1 MIATFNKA
9 EYFINRELSWLEFNA
24 RVLEEAADPKQPLLE
39 RLRFLC
45 IFSSNLDE
53 FFEIRVAGIKQQIEN
68 GSEEQSADGL
78 TPLQV
83 FEGIEKRTHELVEQ
97 QYKIWNEEI
106 KPALKKNGIFL
117 CTHNELTESELEW
130 CKTYFD
136 KEIFPVLTPLAVDSS
151 HPFPQLVN
159 KCLNLILT
167 LKRPNAS
174 HMHNFGIVQIPR
186 ILPRLITLPG
196 SNSKS
201 GFRFILLSDLVIN
214 FLDTLFPGDEIQD
227 VNSFRITRNSELYI
241 DEEEAENLLQTVEE
255 ELKKRNRG
263 NAVRLEIESTCP
275 KELEEILLKALHLDH
290 RDSYRNPDP
299 LNFLHLL
306 PICNHEAFPHLRDR
320 PWTPVIPLELSGK
333 PDLFEVIRKTDV
345 LLHHPYESF
354 GIIVDFLQKAAI
366 DPSVLGIRMTLYR
379 TSGDSPIVHALIRA
393 AQNGKQVTALV
404 EIKAR
409 FDEENNIQWARRME
423 EAGIHVLY
431 GIVGLKTHCKMLEI
445 IRRDPDQ
452 IRLYVHLATGNYH
465 PSTARLYTDLS
476 LLTTNE
482 EITKE
487 VATLF
492 NILTG
497 LSRFHGIQKL
507 IVSPF
512 NMASRLKEMIQR
524 EIDNAKEGK
533 KARIIAKL
541 NALVDED
548 IIQHLYAASSAGV
561 KIDLIVR
568 GICCLRPGIP
578 QVSENIRVISIV
590 GRFLE
595 HSRIFYFEN
604 GGNPEY
610 YSGSADWMQRN
621 FYRRIEIIFP
631 IENPKL
637 KEKVQE
643 ILEAYL
649 ADNVKA
655 RELLANGTYRRIK
668 PEKEP
673 FQAQLYFR
681 EKARKEQL
689 IQSKGREGTEIPI
702 KAVQPVAIENQNQN
716 FL

>member
-1 MIATFNKA
+1 MISTFNKP

-68 GSEEQSADGL
+68 GSAEQTADGL
-78 TPLQV
+78 TPLEV
-83 FEGIEKRTHELVEQ
+83 FEGIEKRTRQLVDT
-97 QYKIWNEEI
+97 QYKIWAEEI
-106 KPALKKNGIFL
+106 NPALKEQGIFL
-117 CTHNELTESELEW
+117 CNHKELTKSELEW
-130 CKTYFD
+130 CKNYFD

-167 LKRPNAS
+167 LKRS
-174 HMHNFGIVQIPR
+174 HSPHSFNFGIVQIPR

-196 SNSKS
+196 SNLQS
-201 GFRFILLSDLVIN
+201 GFRFILLSELIVN
-214 FLDTLFPGDEIQD
+214 FLDSLFPGDEIQA
-227 VNSFRITRNSELYI
+227 VNFFRITRNSELYI

-263 NAVRLEIESTCP
+263 NAVRLEIESSCS
-275 KELEEILLKALHLDH
+275 KELEKVLLEALHLDY
-290 RDSYRNPDP
+290 RDSYRNPEP

-306 PICNHEAFPHLRDR
+306 SICNHEAFPHLRDR
-320 PWTPVIPLELSGK
+320 PWTPVIPAELSGK
-333 PDLFEVIRKTDV
+333 PDLFEVIRKEDI
-345 LLHHPYESF
+345 LLHHPFESF
-354 GIIVDFLQKAAI
+354 GIIVDLLQKAAV

-409 FDEENNIQWARRME
+409 FDEENNILWAKRME

-445 IRRDPDQ
+445 IRRDPDG

-476 LLTTNE
+476 LLTTNV

-497 LSRFHGIQKL
+497 LSRFHGIEKL

-512 NMASRLKEMIQR
+512 NMARRIKELILR
-524 EIDNAKEGK
+524 EIENAKEGK
-533 KARIIAKL
+533 KSRIIAKI

-548 IIQHLYAASSAGV
+548 IIQHLYAASTAGV

-568 GICCLRPGIP
+568 GICCLRPGVP
-578 QVSENIRVISIV
+578 KVSENIRVISIV

-604 GGNPEY
+604 GGNPEF

-631 IENPKL
+631 IEDPKL
-637 KEKVQE
+637 KEKLNE
-643 ILEAYL
+643 ILNAYL
-649 ADNVKA
+649 SDNVKA
-655 RELLANGTYRRIK
+655 RELLTNGKYKRLK
-668 PEKEP
+668 AEKEP

-681 EKARKEQL
+681 EKARKEQQQR
-689 IQSKGREGTEIPI
+689 QSKGKEGTEISIYPI
-702 KAVQPVAIENQNQN
+702 Q
-716 FL
+716 FLAHPKQ